1 MLPMGHDHANMA
13 DQTEGPFL
21 ERVKKRGWCARPL
34 GARRRGGGT
43 RTSRTNSRAT
53 RASRETG
60 AHAWGRGSA
69 GEPEHPSH
77 PWTGGN
83 GTDGAEHAVVVIAVV
98 RAFPLPE
105 NHELVQP
112 GALGGH
118 RAAGCR
124 LRSGCRGRTDGRRHL
139 AGPARAWAGTHCRG
153 PTVRTARSQHHRRV
167 LVVLPVVEAAVTG
180 MLAEDIA
187 GEEDD
192 RHDEHGSGGNGYP
205 RRGFEHLGG
214 LVRRWCWGFRCFTHV
229 SHDALANSNA
239 TMRPLCSSCERA
251 GWVSARDTT
260 MAASRC
266 QSTRATGLTRA

>member
-1 MLPMGHDHANMA
+1 MAEMSTSMLPMGHDHANMA

-105 NHELVQP
+105 NQ
-112 GALGGH
+112 
-118 RAAGCR
+118 RAR
-124 LRSGCRGRTDGRRHL
+124 
-139 AGPARAWAGTHCRG
+139 
-153 PTVRTARSQHHRRV
+153 
-167 LVVLPVVEAAVTG
+167 
-180 MLAEDIA
+180 
-187 GEEDD
+187 EEDD
-192 RHDEHGSGGNGYP
+192 CDGENNSGHDHHP
-205 RRGFEHLGG
+205 RCGPVEPGRLFL
-214 LVRRWCWGFRCFTHV
+214 LRRWQR
-229 SHDALANSNA
+229 
-239 TMRPLCSSCERA
+239 
-251 GWVSARDTT
+251 
-260 MAASRC
+260 
-266 QSTRATGLTRA
+266 

>member
-1 MLPMGHDHANMA
+1 MA
-13 DQTEGPFL
+13 AVKLWRRTAVAL
-21 ERVKKRGWCARPL
+21 RVGV
-34 GARRRGGGT
+34 
-43 RTSRTNSRAT
+43 SRSSFEYR
-53 RASRETG
+53 
-60 AHAWGRGSA
+60 SA
-69 GEPEHPSH
+69 GNHRKGLRLQ
-77 PWTGGN
+77 TC
-83 GTDGAEHAVVVIAVV
+83 
-98 RAFPLPE
+98 
-105 NHELVQP
+105 HELVQP

-167 LVVLPVVEAAVTG
+167 LVVLPVVEAAVTS

>member
-1 MLPMGHDHANMA
+1 M
-13 DQTEGPFL
+13 
-21 ERVKKRGWCARPL
+21 
-34 GARRRGGGT
+34 
-43 RTSRTNSRAT
+43 
-53 RASRETG
+53 
-60 AHAWGRGSA
+60 
-69 GEPEHPSH
+69 
-77 PWTGGN
+77 
-83 GTDGAEHAVVVIAVV
+83 
-98 RAFPLPE
+98 
-105 NHELVQP
+105 
-112 GALGGH
+112 
-118 RAAGCR
+118 
-124 LRSGCRGRTDGRRHL
+124 
-139 AGPARAWAGTHCRG
+139 
-153 PTVRTARSQHHRRV
+153 RTARSQHHRRV

>member
-1 MLPMGHDHANMA
+1 MA
-13 DQTEGPFL
+13 AVKLWRRTAVAL
-21 ERVKKRGWCARPL
+21 RVGV
-34 GARRRGGGT
+34 
-43 RTSRTNSRAT
+43 SRSSFEYR
-53 RASRETG
+53 
-60 AHAWGRGSA
+60 SA
-69 GEPEHPSH
+69 GNHRKGLRLQ
-77 PWTGGN
+77 TC
-83 GTDGAEHAVVVIAVV
+83 
-98 RAFPLPE
+98 
-105 NHELVQP
+105 HELVQP

-214 LVRRWCWGFRCFTHV
+214 LVGGGVGV
-229 SHDALANSNA
+229 SDVSLMCRMMPWQ
-239 TMRPLCSSCERA
+239 TVTRLCVPYVA
-251 GWVSARDTT
+251 AVSARAGYRPGTPPWL
-260 MAASRC
+260 RLGV
-266 QSTRATGLTRA
+266 RAPELRV